1 MICFPLFSFKY
12 VFFLLRIDH
21 TWIVKNI
28 DSLLNIR
35 KYTFV
40 LCSYFQLYEVQHLFG
55 IILFWNR
62 NFSCHYMHNQM
73 YSLNIPEGMGGMI
86 TFIIFVVTCAVIS
99 LCQTTLKPPNYYL
112 FLFRCL
118 QIQYQFYN
126 YVLHVCR
133 GLIVLIQQV
142 GAFKRALFYDMLRCN
157 VLRHMTTI
165 HAESRPL

>member
-1 MICFPLFSFKY
+1 
-12 VFFLLRIDH
+12 
-21 TWIVKNI
+21 
-28 DSLLNIR
+28 
-35 KYTFV
+35 
-40 LCSYFQLYEVQHLFG
+40 
-55 IILFWNR
+55 
-62 NFSCHYMHNQM
+62 
-73 YSLNIPEGMGGMI
+73 MI

-99 LCQTTLKPPNYYL
+99 LCQTTLKSPDYYL
-112 FLFRCL
+112 FLFRRL

-133 GLIVLIQQV
+133 GLIVLILQV

>member
-1 MICFPLFSFKY
+1 M
-12 VFFLLRIDH
+12 
-21 TWIVKNI
+21 
-28 DSLLNIR
+28 
-35 KYTFV
+35 
-40 LCSYFQLYEVQHLFG
+40 QHLFG

-112 FLFRCL
+112 LLFKCL